1 MERNI
6 AFGSRDS
13 ANCWAK
19 QFATILAFTHPTR
32 RFVVCVIVAKSEGI
46 ERVYP
51 VEYFCSKFCLEIDIF
66 VLISGRRP
74 CVTVSIWFPL
84 GVGAI
89 GEVGSGFSG
98 SHEPAVALG
107 ENKYLFSFLLIFFP

>member
-84 GVGAI
+84 GIGAI

-98 SHEPAVALG
+98 SPEPAVTLG
-107 ENKYLFSFLLIFFP
+107 QNK